1 MKRIGVFV
9 CHCGINI
16 ATTVDVEKVVADIRH
31 YPGVAY
37 ATHYQYMCS
46 DPGQKMVQEAIA
58 KEKLDG
64 VIVAACSPTLHELTF
79 RRASESSGLNPYQ
92 CEIANIR
99 EQCSWVH
106 QDRATATAK
115 AVKIIKS
122 LVEKVKLDE
131 SLEPISVPVTRRA
144 LVIGAGIAGIQSAL
158 DIANSGYEVILVDRA
173 PSIGGHM
180 AQLSETF
187 PTLDCSQCILTP
199 KMVDVGQHPNIKLYT
214 HSEVQDVSGY
224 VGNFKAKILKKARA
238 IDEAKCTACG
248 DCMTACPVRNEPQI
262 SPPPKYSK
270 DIPVKE
276 RKKLNAIL
284 ARHAPGNPGTPG
296 KEMLIQVLQDVNLE
310 YRHLPSFALKYVSEK
325 LNVPLSTVYH
335 VATFY
340 TAFSLKPR
348 GKHLITVCMG
358 TACHARGAPRVL
370 EEFERQLEISR
381 GDTTADNQFTL
392 ETVNCLGCCALGPV
406 VMVDQDYHQ
415 VSTDKIRSLLKRYQ
429 EA

>member
-16 ATTVDVEKVVADIRH
+16 ATTVDVEKVVENLRH

-46 DPGQKMVQEAIA
+46 DPGQKTVQEAIE

-79 RRASESSGLNPYQ
+79 RRASETSGLNPYQ

-106 QDRATATAK
+106 EDRETATAK
-115 AVKIIKS
+115 ATKIIKS
-122 LVEKVKLDE
+122 LVEKVRLDE
-131 SLEPISVPVTRRA
+131 SLEPISVPITRRA
-144 LVIGAGIAGIQSAL
+144 LVLGAGIAGIQAAL
-158 DIANSGYEVILVDRA
+158 DIANSGYEVVLVERD

-214 HSEVQDVSGY
+214 YSQLEDISGY
-224 VGNFKAKILKKARA
+224 VGNFQVKILKKARS
-238 IDEAKCTACG
+238 IDEERCTACG
-248 DCMTACPVRNEPQI
+248 DCQTACPVRNEPQI
-262 SPPPKYSK
+262 PSIPRYSQEIEK
-270 DIPVKE
+270 KE
-276 RKKLNAIL
+276 LNRLDGIL
-284 ARHAPGNPGTPG
+284 ARHASSNPGNPGR
-296 KEMLIQVLQDVNLE
+296 EMLIQVLQDVNQE
-310 YRHLPSFALKYVSEK
+310 YRYLPPFALKYVSEK
-325 LNVPLSTVYH
+325 LQVPLSTVYH

-370 EEFERQLEISR
+370 EEFERQLEIPR
-381 GDTTADNQFTL
+381 GDTTPDRQFTL

-406 VMVDQDYHQ
+406 VMIDRDYHQ
-415 VSTDKIRSLLKRYQ
+415 VTTDKVKNLLKKYT
-429 EA
+429 ES